1 MKHKMDNHSD
11 LICTLDRKKKIS
23 SIGNKAANLQRLAQ
37 MQMRVPVTHVL
48 KWEAYQRYIQNDL
61 TIVDQVQAEL
71 KKLNPEKRY
80 AVRSSANI
88 EDSFEN
94 SFAGQFKTVLDVQ
107 GADALLQAVWA
118 VWGTAQTREIE
129 EYLQKRSIDAA
140 SLRMAV
146 ILQEMVSPV
155 YSGVVFS
162 RNPVNGLREIVVEA
176 VAGQGTALVQEGATP
191 LRWIYRSGRFKS
203 QPEGCDLPDALI
215 AEVIDGCRRISTLVK
230 RDVDLEWVYDGA
242 QLYWVQMREITS
254 LRTVQVYSNSIS
266 REMLAGIIKPLIW
279 SVNIPLICS
288 IWVKLITDITGPNR
302 LSPENL
308 VRSFYYRA
316 YFNMGLLGEA
326 FEDMGFPAESLEMM
340 WGIED
345 GGSSSSHMR
354 MMPSGG
360 MKMSMTNFPKML
372 RMAPRMAGFAWNLW
386 GLPSRLPKRLAEL
399 ETAFRSIDLD
409 AVGRLSPQEI
419 LASIDRLYQLAQE
432 AAYYNIIVPLTMY
445 FYNSI
450 LRKQLEKVGTDI
462 TRLEMGRSGEEFHRY
477 DPNHHLMN
485 LRVLFRQLSPELQ
498 EEVSTRS
505 YYMVV
510 EDLRL
515 GEFRSAMLRFMGDF
529 GHLCDNGN
537 DFSTV
542 PWRENADTI
551 LKLVTDFQDPVDS
564 AKVKP
569 ADKIR
574 FEEIRL
580 PLFKRFILRGLYERA
595 RAFSLYRE
603 QISYIYTLGYG
614 LFRVY
619 FMALGRHLAQ
629 QGVLEAPDDVFYIEY
644 PELRR
649 LAAGDGNAADV
660 RGRVAAHKAE
670 IERTRHLPLPAIIY
684 GTQPPVVEAASAR
697 QLTGTPTSRG
707 YCTAPVKVVTGIQD
721 FPKVKTGDI
730 LIIPYSDVGWT
741 PLFARAAGVIAESG
755 GMLSHSS
762 IVAREYGIPAIV
774 SVLGATSL
782 SDGTLV
788 SMDAYK
794 GVIYIQDPVEIGEE
808 TLANSECQ

>member
-1 MKHKMDNHSD
+1 MRRKLDSSSD
-11 LICTLDRKKKIS
+11 LICTLDKKTS
-23 SIGNKAANLQRLAQ
+23 FPSIGNKAANIQRLAR
-37 MQMRVPVTHVL
+37 MGMRVPVTYVL

-61 TIVDQVQAEL
+61 TIIDQVQAEL

-129 EYLQKRSIDAA
+129 EYLQKRSIDADT
-140 SLRMAV
+140 LRMAV

-203 QPEGCDLPDALI
+203 QPEQCDLPDHLVA
-215 AEVIDGCRRISTLVK
+215 AVIDGCRQISARVK
-230 RDVDLEWVYDGA
+230 RDVDLEWVYDGTY
-242 QLYWVQMREITS
+242 LYWVQMREITS

-288 IWVKLITDITGPNR
+288 IWVKLITDIIGSNR

-308 VRSFYYRA
+308 VRAFYYRA
-316 YFNMGLLGEA
+316 YFNMGMLGEV

-340 WGIED
+340 WGVED
-345 GGSSSSHMR
+345 SGSSSSPMR

-360 MKMSMTNFPKML
+360 MKMSMMNAPKMMRL
-372 RMAPRMAGFAWNLW
+372 APRMARFAWDQW
-386 GLPSRLPKRLAEL
+386 TLPSRLPQRLAEL
-399 ETAFRSIDLD
+399 ETSFRSIDLD
-409 AVGRLSPQEI
+409 GAGRLSPQEI
-419 LASIDRLYQLAQE
+419 LSSIDRLYRLNQE
-432 AAYYNIIVPLTMY
+432 AAYYNIIVPLSMY
-445 FYNSI
+445 FYNSV
-450 LRKQLEKVGTDI
+450 LRKQLEKAGTDA
-462 TRLEMGRSGEEFHRY
+462 TRLEMEHSGENFQRY
-477 DPNHHLMN
+477 DPNHHLAN
-485 LRVLFRQLSPELQ
+485 LHALFTQLDPALQ
-498 EEVSTRS
+498 EEIRNSS
-505 YYMVV
+505 YARVV
-510 EDLRL
+510 EDDRL
-515 GEFRSAMLRFMGDF
+515 GAFRPAMLSFMCDF

-551 LKLVTDFQDPVDS
+551 LNLVIDFHDPANS
-564 AKVKP
+564 SKAKPGEKV
-569 ADKIR
+569 R
-574 FEEIRL
+574 FEDIRL
-580 PLFKRFILRGLYERA
+580 PLFKRFILRRLYERV
-595 RAFSLYRE
+595 RSFSLYRE

-619 FMALGRHLAQ
+619 FLALGDHLAQ
-629 QGVLEAPDDVFYIEY
+629 QGVLEAPEDVFYVEY

-649 LAAGDGNAADV
+649 LSAGDGNAGDV
-660 RGRVAAHKAE
+660 RERIAAHKAE
-670 IERTRHLPLPAIIY
+670 IERTRHLPLPAVIY
-684 GTQPPVVEAASAR
+684 GTQPPVVEAGNRRALS
-697 QLTGTPTSRG
+697 GTSTSRG

-721 FPKVKTGDI
+721 FPKVKSGDI
-730 LIIPYSDVGWT
+730 LVIPYSDVGWT

-774 SVLGATSL
+774 SVLGATGL
-782 SDGTLV
+782 ADGTLV

-794 GVIYIQDPVEIGEE
+794 GVVYIQDPIEIGEE
-808 TLANSECQ
+808 TLASSERQ

>member
-1 MKHKMDNHSD
+1 
-11 LICTLDRKKKIS
+11 
-23 SIGNKAANLQRLAQ
+23 
-37 MQMRVPVTHVL
+37 
-48 KWEAYQRYIQNDL
+48 
-61 TIVDQVQAEL
+61 
-71 KKLNPEKRY
+71 
-80 AVRSSANI
+80 
-88 EDSFEN
+88 
-94 SFAGQFKTVLDVQ
+94 
-107 GADALLQAVWA
+107 
-118 VWGTAQTREIE
+118 
-129 EYLQKRSIDAA
+129 
-140 SLRMAV
+140 
-146 ILQEMVSPV
+146 
-155 YSGVVFS
+155 
-162 RNPVNGLREIVVEA
+162 
-176 VAGQGTALVQEGATP
+176 
-191 LRWIYRSGRFKS
+191 
-203 QPEGCDLPDALI
+203 
-215 AEVIDGCRRISTLVK
+215 
-230 RDVDLEWVYDGA
+230 
-242 QLYWVQMREITS
+242 
-254 LRTVQVYSNSIS
+254 
-266 REMLAGIIKPLIW
+266 
-279 SVNIPLICS
+279 
-288 IWVKLITDITGPNR
+288 
-302 LSPENL
+302 
-308 VRSFYYRA
+308 
-316 YFNMGLLGEA
+316 
-326 FEDMGFPAESLEMM
+326 
-340 WGIED
+340 
-345 GGSSSSHMR
+345 
-354 MMPSGG
+354 
-360 MKMSMTNFPKML
+360 
-372 RMAPRMAGFAWNLW
+372 
-386 GLPSRLPKRLAEL
+386 
-399 ETAFRSIDLD
+399 
-409 AVGRLSPQEI
+409 
-419 LASIDRLYQLAQE
+419 
-432 AAYYNIIVPLTMY
+432 MY

-450 LRKQLEKVGTDI
+450 LRKQLEKVGIDI
-462 TRLEMGRSGEEFHRY
+462 TRLEMDRSGEEFHRY

-485 LRVLFRQLSPELQ
+485 LRVLFRQLNPELQ
-498 EEVSTRS
+498 DEVSTRS
-505 YYMVV
+505 YQTVV

-649 LAAGDGNAADV
+649 LAAGDGNAAGV

-670 IERTRHLPLPAIIY
+670 IERTRHLPLPAVIY